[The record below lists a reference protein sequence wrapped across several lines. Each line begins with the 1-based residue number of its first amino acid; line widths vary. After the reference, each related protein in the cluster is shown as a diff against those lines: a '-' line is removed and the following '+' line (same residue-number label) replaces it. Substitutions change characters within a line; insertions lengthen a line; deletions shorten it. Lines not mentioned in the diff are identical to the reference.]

1 MPYEPLPSL
10 FPGTL
15 EEEVEEE
22 EVVAPPAMPYVP
34 TSVPTPPPPPV
45 YPRVVPPTPPP
56 PPPPVIPSP
65 LPPSIPPAPAPSSS
79 SSSTAP
85 PVGEGGIVVPPSIVI
100 TDGQRFE
107 TEQLQDESS
116 MDGVRQSGGT
126 ETGEQQIG
134 EQQIGEEQIGDQQMV
149 DPQSGEQQTG
159 EPQTGE
165 QEMWGIR
172 DGGRVV
178 ASGTISAPL
187 RRSTRITRGIPP
199 LKYAWALVVEPA
211 GLDDE
216 EEDEEWTDLDP
227 DVTGEWQ
234 STLGAPVAVSGVGL
248 HLGLPTTVTLLPAPA
263 ASGRV
268 FHVVLGGDGGGGE
281 VDRVATGAGRE
292 GRVVEIG
299 ADVWSV
305 VDTRLCTV
313 LAAASATPSSPPSS
327 PDESPAGGEREQSE
341 VRLGTVEHLLSAL
354 EGCGV
359 DNCVIRVEGAGE
371 MPLLDGSAAEWV
383 EHIMAAGIHPAT
395 LHRSNGTT
403 GHAATGDA
411 GAAANDAVTV
421 ERRRWNLPGN
431 QPITVQHGDSFI
443 AAFPRASP
451 LLTYGI
457 DFPHVPAIGRQWVS
471 WEPCRSQQPAQARA
485 AERRQGGG
493 EEPGGAA
500 EQPVGAAA
508 QGEHGEHGE
517 QGQECGDY
525 VSGIAPARTFCILE
539 QVEQMRAAGLIR
551 GGSLDNALVCS
562 QARGWVNP
570 PLRLPLEPCRHKL
583 LDLIGDLALC
593 ARGGNAG
600 IPNAHIVAYKASHA
614 LHVAFGKA
622 LMGALEAEAKGRG
635 GAGNSH
641 FSLHH
646 HSPLLLFSLH
656 HHSPCPS
663 SLFTTTPPCPS
674 SLFTTTPPAPLLSS
688 PPLPLA
694 PLPSSPPLPVP
705 LFPLLP
711 SARAGRPLRECAR
724 RPPPPRN
731 PDINPK
737 H

>member
-1 MPYEPLPSL
+1 MAGRLASFRPFGLVCARIASR
-10 FPGTL
+10 
-15 EEEVEEE
+15 
-22 EVVAPPAMPYVP
+22 A
-34 TSVPTPPPPPV
+34 S
-45 YPRVVPPTPPP
+45 
-56 PPPPVIPSP
+56 SP
-65 LPPSIPPAPAPSSS
+65 LLNCSFATLKPSARASSQSWDELSQPVSEARRAATTHLIVFREWDASTLQIPHP
-79 SSSTAP
+79 
-85 PVGEGGIVVPPSIVI
+85 
-100 TDGQRFE
+100 F
-107 TEQLQDESS
+107 
-116 MDGVRQSGGT
+116 
-126 ETGEQQIG
+126 
-134 EQQIGEEQIGDQQMV
+134 
-149 DPQSGEQQTG
+149 
-159 EPQTGE
+159 
-165 QEMWGIR
+165 
-172 DGGRVV
+172 
-178 ASGTISAPL
+178 
-187 RRSTRITRGIPP
+187 
-199 LKYAWALVVEPA
+199 
-211 GLDDE
+211 
-216 EEDEEWTDLDP
+216 
-227 DVTGEWQ
+227 TGEWQ

-635 GAGNSH
+635 GAG
-641 FSLHH
+641 
-646 HSPLLLFSLH
+646 
-656 HHSPCPS
+656 
-663 SLFTTTPPCPS
+663 
-674 SLFTTTPPAPLLSS
+674 
-688 PPLPLA
+688 
-694 PLPSSPPLPVP
+694 
-705 LFPLLP
+705 
-711 SARAGRPLRECAR
+711 
-724 RPPPPRN
+724 
-731 PDINPK
+731 
-737 H
+737 